1 MTNGNNKPKL
11 EYDLVSVKKLFWDD
25 HYIVPRY
32 QRGYAWGEEQVGILL
47 DDLDLSFDESK
58 TEEYLLGQIIVCPS
72 DTRLADLDSS
82 QWDLIDGQQRCTTL
96 YLMTLYFYKRLN
108 RIPASA
114 KIISEWN
121 LLISH
126 SYKDGELARIKP
138 ASNGDEI
145 LSALLANTKIP
156 SLDGPTAANIISAW
170 SQINEYF
177 DGYNDERA
185 QEFAKYLKENVK
197 LIRLELEDA
206 KHAMRIF
213 SRVNNR
219 GLVLDDSDLI
229 KNFLFQG
236 VSDSEFDA
244 LAKHWNDAANL
255 LDGSRLKRTKNMD
268 FLLKLKAGIMTGKSI
283 STNNLFGTFAPTR
296 KADLAKD
303 VEEGETAH
311 LDSAQKVKDFALGLP
326 SNAKMIKQ
334 LSLNTVEQLGGYD
347 DSSYFAY
354 LRKFV
359 QHFEVLLAGA
369 HLTDDAY
376 KMLNRMVQDRMVLA
390 VLSKT
395 VKEFERNVHPWA
407 YNISKLDA
415 NPSKKE
421 LIQAATSSGAFE
433 ELDTVF
439 DAAFIRISAL
449 RYTTQSH
456 QEVLRYLLARA
467 SRIYQ
472 EKFDAM
478 ETQMKSYMRTSGKN
492 EDKPGFDLDH
502 IFPKNP
508 SKFDEFEKPDNWSDM
523 KPEEQSAFESK
534 YVNSLGNL
542 ALLHPKDNREQSDA
556 LPWDALKQDNYLNSE
571 LYLNRLLAGNYSGL
585 SKSGKEITDNLG
597 LNRIPATGNWT
608 AVQIDLRTRV
618 IWDVIKSDFADS
630 FELN

>member
-11 EYDLVSVKKLFWDD
+11 EYDLVSVKKLFWED

-47 DDLDLSFDESK
+47 DDLDLSYDESK

-72 DTRLADLDSS
+72 DTRLADLDSM

-96 YLMTLYFYKRLN
+96 YLMALYFYKRLN
-108 RIPASA
+108 RIPATP
-114 KIISEWN
+114 KVISEWN

-126 SYKDGELARIKP
+126 SYNDGELARIKP
-138 ASNGDEI
+138 ASNGDII
-145 LSALLANTKIP
+145 LSALISDEKIP
-156 SLDGPTAANIISAW
+156 SLDGPTATNIISAW

-177 DGYNDERA
+177 DAYNDERA
-185 QEFAKYLKENVK
+185 QDFAKYLKENVK

-296 KADLAKD
+296 KIDHQK
-303 VEEGETAH
+303 ESSIGESAQ
-311 LDSAQKVKDFALGLP
+311 LDSAQKVKEFALSLP
-326 SNAKMIKQ
+326 ANAKMIKQ

-347 DSSYFAY
+347 DWSYFAY

-376 KMLNRMVQDRMVLA
+376 KILNRMVQDRMVLA

-407 YNISKLDA
+407 HNVSKLDA
-415 NPSKKE
+415 NPTKKE
-421 LIQAATSSGAFE
+421 LIQAATDAGAFE
-433 ELDTVF
+433 ELDTLF
-439 DAAFIRISAL
+439 DTAFIRISSL

-472 EKFDAM
+472 EEFDAI
-478 ETQMKSYMRTSGKN
+478 ETQMKSYMRTSGKSD
-492 EDKPGFDLDH
+492 DKPGFDLDH
-502 IFPKNP
+502 IFPQNP
-508 SKFDEFEKPDNWSDM
+508 SKFENFEKPGNWASF
-523 KPEEQSAFESK
+523 KPEEQSTFENK
-534 YVNSLGNL
+534 YVHSLGNL
-542 ALLHPKDNREQSDA
+542 ALLHPKDNRLQSDA
-556 LPWDALKQDNYLNSE
+556 LPWDQNKQENYKESE
-571 LYLNRLLAGNYSGL
+571 LYLNRLVAGNYSQL
-585 SKSGKEITDNLG
+585 SKGSREITDGLG
-597 LNRIPATGNWT
+597 LNRMPTTVQWT
-608 AVQIDLRTRV
+608 STEIDLRARV
-618 IWDVIKSDFADS
+618 IWDVIKTNMVDS
-630 FELN
+630 FGLN

>member
-47 DDLDLSFDESK
+47 DDLDLSYDESK

-72 DTRLADLDSS
+72 DTRLADLDSM

-96 YLMTLYFYKRLN
+96 YLMALYFYKRLN
-108 RIPASA
+108 RIPATP
-114 KIISEWN
+114 KVISEWN

-138 ASNGDEI
+138 ASNGDII
-145 LSALLANTKIP
+145 LSALLSDDKIP

-170 SQINEYF
+170 SQICEYF
-177 DGYNDERA
+177 DSYNDERA
-185 QEFAKYLKENVK
+185 QDFAKYLKENVK

-296 KADLAKD
+296 KIDQQK
-303 VEEGETAH
+303 EISIGESAQ
-311 LDSAQKVKDFALGLP
+311 LDSAQKVKEFALSLP
-326 SNAKMIKQ
+326 ANAKMIKQ
-334 LSLNTVEQLGGYD
+334 LSLNNVEQLEGYD
-347 DSSYFAY
+347 DWSYFAY

-376 KMLNRMVQDRMVLA
+376 KILNRMVQDRMVLA

-407 YNISKLDA
+407 HNVSKLDA
-415 NPSKKE
+415 NPTKKE
-421 LIQAATSSGAFE
+421 LIQAATDAGAFE
-433 ELDTVF
+433 ELDTLF
-439 DAAFIRISAL
+439 DTAFIRVSSL

-472 EKFDAM
+472 EEFDAI
-478 ETQMKSYMRTSGKN
+478 ETQMKSYMRTSGKSD
-492 EDKPGFDLDH
+492 DKPGFDLDH
-502 IFPKNP
+502 IFPQNP
-508 SKFDEFEKPDNWSDM
+508 SKFENFEKPVNWVSF
-523 KPEEQSAFESK
+523 KPEEQSTFENK
-534 YVNSLGNL
+534 YVHSLGNL
-542 ALLHPKDNREQSDA
+542 ALLHPKDNRLQSDA
-556 LPWDALKQDNYLNSE
+556 LPWDQNKQENYKESE
-571 LYLNRLLAGNYSGL
+571 LYLNRLVAGNYSQL
-585 SKSGKEITDNLG
+585 SKSSREITDGLG
-597 LNRIPATGNWT
+597 LNRMPTTSNWT
-608 AVQIDLRTRV
+608 SAEIDLRARV
-618 IWDVIKSDFADS
+618 IWDVIKTNMVES
-630 FELN
+630 FGLN

>member
-47 DDLDLSFDESK
+47 DDLDLSYDESK

-72 DTRLADLDSS
+72 DTRLADLDSI

-96 YLMTLYFYKRLN
+96 YLMALYFYKRLN
-108 RIPASA
+108 RIPATP
-114 KIISEWN
+114 KVISEWN

-138 ASNGDEI
+138 ASNGDII
-145 LSALLANTKIP
+145 LSALLSDDKIP

-170 SQINEYF
+170 SQICEYF
-177 DGYNDERA
+177 DSYNDERA
-185 QEFAKYLKENVK
+185 QDFAKYLKENVK

-296 KADLAKD
+296 KIDQQK
-303 VEEGETAH
+303 ESSIGESAQ
-311 LDSAQKVKDFALGLP
+311 LDSAQKVKEFALSLP
-326 SNAKMIKQ
+326 ANAKMIKQ
-334 LSLNTVEQLGGYD
+334 LSLNNVEQLEGYD
-347 DSSYFAY
+347 DWSYFAY

-376 KMLNRMVQDRMVLA
+376 KILNRMVQDRMVLA

-407 YNISKLDA
+407 HNVSKLDA
-415 NPSKKE
+415 NPTKKE
-421 LIQAATSSGAFE
+421 LIQAATDAGAFE
-433 ELDTVF
+433 ELDTLF
-439 DAAFIRISAL
+439 DTAFIRVSSL

-472 EKFDAM
+472 EEFDAI
-478 ETQMKSYMRTSGKN
+478 ETQMKSYMRTSGKSD
-492 EDKPGFDLDH
+492 DKPGFDLDH
-502 IFPKNP
+502 IFPQNP
-508 SKFDEFEKPDNWSDM
+508 SKFENFEKPVNWVSF
-523 KPEEQSAFESK
+523 KPEEQSTFENK
-534 YVNSLGNL
+534 YVHSLGNL
-542 ALLHPKDNREQSDA
+542 ALLHPKDNRLQSDA
-556 LPWDALKQDNYLNSE
+556 LPWDQNKQENYKESE
-571 LYLNRLLAGNYSGL
+571 LYLNRLVAGNYSLL
-585 SKSGKEITDNLG
+585 SKSSREITDGLG
-597 LNRIPATGNWT
+597 LNRMPTTSKWT
-608 AVQIDLRTRV
+608 SAEIDLRARV
-618 IWDVIKSDFADS
+618 IWDVIKTNMVES
-630 FELN
+630 FGLN